1 MKRRLFLAGL
11 LLTGMLAAASADTRI
26 ILVGDSITG
35 LSRNHARGYANQM
48 DEALAACPPDEGPF
62 TIVALGGSGQTVQSW
77 QSVEKRSRGQPFTL
91 DVKTIDVKTEL
102 SRPADILIV
111 MLGMNNALAP
121 HIEDT
126 PESIEAWIACYRD
139 LVAALRERCTPK
151 RLVLCSVTPCTE
163 AYDGPKN
170 RLIRNMNAAVLRL
183 CVELGAAYAKTGE
196 TVWRVMARGRRIAPD
211 FHGTGDFVH
220 PNAVGHAAIAA
231 AMLDAIGQTDA
242 AAWVRANGIDAP
254 LAAQREKQCGL
265 SWEFG
270 EPVAGPD
277 GAFSLPVTLYW
288 SDETAERPRLR
299 IAAPEGWSVFP
310 EAHTGTAGAF
320 VLTGKP
326 DRERTLFT
334 VSGTLGEET
343 RTAELA
349 VPAPWL
355 AAAHVPLR
363 CWSGLT
369 FQRDRSRTSVD
380 DAIEAGEPLR
390 TARFEGAFLRWTPL
404 FPSVNYTGYDR
415 PGSVDFSAIT
425 HAKNFETGY
434 AARRIWSEKER
445 PVTVRIGR
453 STFAGVAQ
461 VDVWLNGQVC
471 YAGALTRTNAP
482 ATLRKGWNTLVFK
495 HMHSTWQFQS
505 EIMLEPVPPDTLD
518 DLRYALP

>member
-1 MKRRLFLAGL
+1 
-11 LLTGMLAAASADTRI
+11 
-26 ILVGDSITG
+26 
-35 LSRNHARGYANQM
+35 M

-505 EIMLEPVPPDTLD
+505 EIMIEPVPPDTLD

>member
-231 AMLDAIGQTDA
+231 AMKDGVVTDA
-242 AAWVRANGIDAP
+242 VC
-254 LAAQREKQCGL
+254 ESCGQGHL
-265 SWEFG
+265 I
-270 EPVAGPD
+270 
-277 GAFSLPVTLYW
+277 L
-288 SDETAERPRLR
+288 
-299 IAAPEGWSVFP
+299 
-310 EAHTGTAGAF
+310 TGTEYTSWVSHGVEGAVPCVHHDPWRRDE
-320 VLTGKP
+320 VL
-326 DRERTLFT
+326 ERTA
-334 VSGTLGEET
+334 VKHYVCDRCGQS
-343 RTAELA
+343 AQDSAQELQY
-349 VPAPWL
+349 VHHP
-355 AAAHVPLR
+355 
-363 CWSGLT
+363 
-369 FQRDRSRTSVD
+369 
-380 DAIEAGEPLR
+380 
-390 TARFEGAFLRWTPL
+390 
-404 FPSVNYTGYDR
+404 
-415 PGSVDFSAIT
+415 
-425 HAKNFETGY
+425 
-434 AARRIWSEKER
+434 
-445 PVTVRIGR
+445 
-453 STFAGVAQ
+453 
-461 VDVWLNGQVC
+461 
-471 YAGALTRTNAP
+471 
-482 ATLRKGWNTLVFK
+482 
-495 HMHSTWQFQS
+495 
-505 EIMLEPVPPDTLD
+505 
-518 DLRYALP
+518 